1 MRSYSQP
8 AWVIGIAA
16 LLVAASGA
24 ATAEARTCTT
34 DAGCPLGF
42 QCLGGGES
50 ADGGLV
56 SSCFS
61 FSCQSNSDC
70 GPGLGCYLDMGTEC
84 VTAPDGGMSCGP
96 GSACVPQWDAPCIGD
111 TDCGPG
117 FTCSGNTGYY
127 QCGPNQATVVLAP
140 YQTST
145 TIPCSA
151 VPMPPFH
158 PPLDSGISIPAICEP
173 GSTCLSI
180 TQKTCVADKTP
191 PCTVDSDCPAT
202 WTCACQMTC
211 GGFNFPE
218 TSSDSGESTVEAGCT
233 KVCTPPNSDLV
244 QFVCNG
250 PAGTANG
257 GGVSSPTPIVGIG
270 TDSGT
275 PTEAPDGGGVTPTAI
290 VVEAG
295 TDSGTSVLSGSPAAA
310 GSASH
315 NGGCQIGTGNTAT
328 DWTVGAFGV
337 FAWVLRN
344 GARRRRA

>member
-1 MRSYSQP
+1 MRSYSQ
-8 AWVIGIAA
+8 ATWGIGIAA
-16 LLVAASGA
+16 FLVAASA
-24 ATAEARTCTT
+24 SNADARTCTT

-50 ADGGLV
+50 ADGGPV
-56 SSCFS
+56 SSCLS

-70 GPGLGCYLDMGTEC
+70 GPGLGCYLDMDTEC

-96 GSACVPQWDAPCIGD
+96 GSACVPQWDAPCTDD

-117 FTCSGNTGYY
+117 FTCSGSTGYY

-151 VPMPPFH
+151 VAMPPH
-158 PPLDSGISIPAICEP
+158 LPPGIPAICDA

-180 TQKTCVADKTP
+180 TQKTCVAEQTP
-191 PCTVDSDCPAT
+191 PCTVDSDCPSM
-202 WTCACQMTC
+202 WTCECQTTC
-211 GGFNFPE
+211 GGFELPE
-218 TSSDSGESTVEAGCT
+218 TSSDSGESTIDAGCT
-233 KVCTPPNSDLV
+233 KACTPPNSDLLQV
-244 QFVCNG
+244 GCNG
-250 PAGTANG
+250 PAGTASG
-257 GGVSSPTPIVGIG
+257 GGVSSPTPIVGTG

-275 PTEAPDGGGVTPTAI
+275 ATEALDGGGVTPTV

-295 TDSGTSVLSGSPAAA
+295 TDSAAA
-310 GSASH
+310 SPSGAPGMAGTTSH
-315 NGGCQIGTGNTAT
+315 NGGCQIGPGDTAT
-328 DWTVGAFGV
+328 DWAVGAVGV
-337 FAWVLRN
+337 FAWVLRR